1 MTVDITS
8 LTKAAFE
15 ARDKAHAPYSNHPVG
30 VALLADNGV
39 VYSGCNIENAAY
51 PLGQCAEATAIGGM
65 VLGGGKLIKH
75 IVIVGPAEHAC
86 TPCGGCRQKIREFT
100 LPEGAPV
107 TICKSD
113 GAVLME
119 LSSAELLP
127 HAFGPDNIK
136 EVQV

>member
-1 MTVDITS
+1 MTINIAS
-8 LTKAAFE
+8 LTKAALD

-30 VALLADNGV
+30 VALLADNGS

-51 PLGQCAEATAIGGM
+51 PLGQCAEATAIGCM
-65 VLGGGKLIKH
+65 VLGGGKRIKH

-100 LPEGAPV
+100 TSEGVPV
-107 TICKSD
+107 TICKND
-113 GAVLME
+113 GTVLME

-127 HAFGPDNIK
+127 HAFGPDNVK